1 MRYISYA
8 ALAATFLA
16 LSGERVPVQAA
27 TEITAQMAEPAIELL
42 VIEARSCP
50 MCRLF
55 RDEIAPIYRATAR
68 SERAPLRFIDVA
80 HTDPTTLKLSAPID
94 IIPTVVFMR
103 DGVEVDR
110 VVGYT
115 GPEIFMKAVGHVM
128 GDPP

>member
-1 MRYISYA
+1 MRHVSHA
-8 ALAATFLA
+8 ALAAAFLT
-16 LSGERVPVQAA
+16 LSGDQLPAQAA
-27 TEITAQMAEPAIELL
+27 TEITAQLTEPAIELL

-68 SERAPLRFIDVA
+68 SQQAPLRFVDVA
-80 HTDPTTLKLSAPID
+80 HTDPATLKLAAPIE

-110 VVGYT
+110 IVGYT
-115 GPEIFMKAVGHVM
+115 GPDIFMKAVGHVM
-128 GDPP
+128 GDTP